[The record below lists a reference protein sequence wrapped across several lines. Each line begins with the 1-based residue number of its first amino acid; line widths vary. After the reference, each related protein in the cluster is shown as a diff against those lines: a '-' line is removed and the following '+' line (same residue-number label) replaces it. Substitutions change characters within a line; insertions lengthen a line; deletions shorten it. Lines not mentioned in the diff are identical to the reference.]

1 MDTHLING
9 LVIDG
14 NINFKIENGK
24 IKIEKSEK
32 KINKNL
38 PIFCLN
44 FNFITV
50 SKF

>member
-9 LVIDG
+9 LVING
-14 NINFKIENGK
+14 NIKLK
-24 IKIEKSEK
+24 MVKSKLKNLK
-32 KINKNL
+32 KKKKNL